1 MKKLIIIIALLAM
14 SAVSVKAQ
22 DTIKVYDMSGKLIC
36 SNAIVS
42 DTTNITLPMQGV
54 YIAKYSNGKSNKVIM
69 KYDDKHNIQTEIIED
84 KVIYF
89 RLPEYSNE
97 ISYDGLF
104 LI

>member
-1 MKKLIIIIALLAM
+1 MKKLIIIITLLVM
-14 SAVSVKAQ
+14 SVVSVKAQ
-22 DTIKVYDMSGKLIC
+22 DTIEVYKMSGKLIC
-36 SNAIVS
+36 RNAIVS
-42 DTTNITLPMQGV
+42 DTTYITIRFGGV
-54 YIAKYSNGKSNKVIM
+54 YIAKYSNGKCHKVIL
-69 KYDDKHNIQTEIIED
+69 KDDEKHNIQTEIIED